1 MAVKFVEV
9 QGKKLAVAFSLR
21 KIFTLCTKHNTDLDG
36 LVGILSS
43 GKLDEAVYEI
53 LLEIGQIGLNTGAE
67 RESSDERFTVD
78 DVDAMFTEDISLIQ
92 SLVEAFIASLQGEK
106 VFPRAAQKAQ
116 KPPKIKGGR

>member
-43 GKLDEAVYEI
+43 GKLSETVYEI

-67 RESSDERFTVD
+67 RESSDQRFTTD
-78 DVDAMFTEDISLIQ
+78 DVDKMFTEDISLIQ
-92 SLVEAFIASLQGEK
+92 SLVEVFIASLQGEQ
-106 VFPRAAQKAQ
+106 VFQRAAQKAV
-116 KPPKIKGGR
+116 KPPKTKGGR